1 MSEENGSAEGGQPEG
16 AAAPEGQ
23 ATDAT
28 TNDFL
33 STIENTDLKSWA
45 ETKGITNGEQAL
57 SSYHNLEKVF
67 GADKA
72 GRTVTLLGDEPSA
85 EDFSAFH
92 NKLGRPE
99 EAKSYG
105 FNVAEGQ
112 DSTFSDAAKAKF
124 HEIGITDRQG
134 IELNDWFNGQA
145 GAATEAGENTAAE
158 NAASAE
164 ASLRKEWGA
173 AYDKNVAAIDAAAVK
188 LSISDDQ
195 LAGLNKAWGGADAM
209 KFVHGLSQQ
218 LGEDNIEGGDSGV
231 GGDMLSPE
239 AASQAMRELSANP
252 VWQNA
257 WMNKSDPGH
266 ADAVAKKERLSKL
279 MLGVA
284 P

>member
-23 ATDAT
+23 ATD
-28 TNDFL
+28 TNSTDFL
-33 STIENTDLKSWA
+33 STIENADLKSWA

-99 EAKSYG
+99 ESKGYG

-112 DSTFSDAAKAKF
+112 DSTFADAAKTKF
-124 HEIGITDRQG
+124 HEIGLTDKQAVS
-134 IELNDWFNGQA
+134 LNDWWGEQA
-145 GAATEAGENTAAE
+145 GAAAEAGENTAAE

-188 LSISDDQ
+188 LDISDDQ

-209 KFVHGLSQQ
+209 KFVHSLSEK
-218 LGEDNIEGGDSGV
+218 LGEDTLEGEDTNIGG
-231 GGDMLSPE
+231 
-239 AASQAMRELSANP
+239 
-252 VWQNA
+252 
-257 WMNKSDPGH
+257 
-266 ADAVAKKERLSKL
+266 
-279 MLGVA
+279 
-284 P
+284 